1 MAEQDPLPAV
11 LDPVEALRVENE
23 KLKLLID
30 GNPPAEILVVSD
42 LHLGRGRE
50 PGTRRFFCT
59 ENFVSDQAF
68 ARWLRAMQ
76 PRGNKL
82 LILNGDT
89 FDFIRI
95 ANLPKKDQ
103 EFIDWSSWLAGLG
116 LAKSPEDL
124 RGSISKKET
133 RYGLQTNDY
142 KSAWK
147 LWQIYKGHQEFF
159 QALAHW
165 VRDGGLLLMV
175 KGNHDLDL
183 YWPLVRK
190 AFRTF
195 LEDQAKDRDGD
206 ASVNDIQQRIF
217 YCDDFLCIG
226 NLYLEHGHVYDPE
239 QQMVPGQT
247 LPGDPSQLNL
257 PLATFVARYLVN
269 PLENLRP
276 FLGSIRPVQR
286 IPWIILRNNP
296 LAGIAILSRGLT
308 FLRRALIL
316 PNKRN
321 AFWYAVFFGAVL
333 LPFIVLAIAVLML
346 DPKIRAWVIGDH
358 PKASLILG
366 VLGLLFPYIAAAGHE
381 LWMRR
386 PRRPQVG
393 EDALA
398 QCVHKKIQTLPFP
411 PGQTIYAAVGH
422 SHDQDIQSLPHINGS
437 KVLYLNTGSWIPVW
451 PDDRPDLDGQV
462 LYPFVH
468 FKLQGGEYRHCYFE
482 WRDDRNQPAEVYIM
496 APSPKK

>member
-1 MAEQDPLPAV
+1 MAEQNRLPAL
-11 LDPVEALRVENE
+11 LDPVEALRLENE
-23 KLKLLID
+23 KLKLLTD

-50 PGTRRFFCT
+50 PDTRRFFCT

-76 PRGNKL
+76 PREGKL

-95 ANLPKKDQ
+95 ANFPKKDQ
-103 EFIDWSSWLAGLG
+103 DFIDWSSWLAGLG
-116 LAKSPEDL
+116 LAKSPEEL
-124 RGSISKKET
+124 RRSISKKET

-147 LWQIYKGHQEFF
+147 LWQIYMGHQEFF

-195 LEDQAKDRDGD
+195 LGDSLEDND
-206 ASVNDIQQRIF
+206 ASRGAIQQRVF
-217 YCDDFLCIG
+217 YCDDSLRLG
-226 NLYLEHGHVYDPE
+226 NLYLEHGHFYDSE
-239 QQMVPGQT
+239 QKMVKGQT
-247 LPGDPSQLNL
+247 LRDDPSQLNL

-276 FLGSIRPVQR
+276 FLGSIRPTQR
-286 IPWIILRNNP
+286 IPWIILRNHP
-296 LAGIAILSRGLT
+296 LAGIMILRRGLT
-308 FLRRALIL
+308 FLRRALVL

-321 AFWYAVFFGAVL
+321 AFWYAIFFGAVV
-333 LPFIVLAIAVLML
+333 LPFVVLAIALLML
-346 DPKIRAWVIGDH
+346 DPKIRASILHAH
-358 PKASLILG
+358 PQSAV
-366 VLGLLFPYIAAAGHE
+366 VLGMFGLFAPYIAAAGHE
-381 LWMRR
+381 FYQWLKR
-386 PRRPQVG
+386 PRRRPAG

-398 QCVHKKIQTLPFP
+398 QGVYQKIRNLPFP
-411 PGQTIYAAVGH
+411 QGQPIYAVMGH
-422 SHDQDIQSLPHINGS
+422 THDQDIQRLPDINGS

-451 PDDRPDLDGQV
+451 PEDRPDLDGQV

-482 WRDDRNQPAEVYIM
+482 WKDDRNQPAEVYII
-496 APSPKK
+496 APPSPK